1 MEVNETLV
9 VTFLVIVI
17 LILIFSKIS
26 IGSTTDESALIDQKI
41 KAMENKIISNTAIS
55 SGSVTPTQSFDPR
68 SNDLL
73 SPEFKKQLD
82 VIQDKF
88 YYDNC
93 RKNKL

>member
-26 IGSTTDESALIDQKI
+26 IGTTTDETALIDQKI
-41 KAMENKIISNTAIS
+41 KAMENKIISSTAVG
-55 SGSVTPTQSFDPR
+55 SGSVTNTQPFDPR
-68 SNDLL
+68 SSDLL
-73 SPEFKKQLD
+73 SSDFKKQLD
-82 VIQDKF
+82 EIQDKF

-93 RKNKL
+93 RKSKL